1 MKNLLSFLFLIAMLL
16 GTSSFSYETLEV
28 NRTELSTAGVQK
40 QKKHKGTRNHHRAK
54 AKKQRSRRITSRS
67 ASVGRMVYITPT
79 GSCHHSRT
87 SCPALWRGNY
97 SRISLKEALN
107 EGYRACSRCN

>member
-40 QKKHKGTRNHHRAK
+40 NKRNTK
-54 AKKQRSRRITSRS
+54 AQETTTVQRLRNRE
-67 ASVGRMVYITPT
+67 AVGQRHVQPVSGAWYI
-79 GSCHHSRT
+79 
-87 SCPALWRGNY
+87 
-97 SRISLKEALN
+97 
-107 EGYRACSRCN
+107 